1 MANKVKKEEVV
12 ETPVV
17 ETPVVETPVVET
29 PVVEKKESN
38 DKYPGHATRA
48 FRQ

>member
-1 MANKVKKEEVV
+1 MAKKVKKEKVV

-17 ETPVVETPVVET
+17 DTPVVET

>member
-1 MANKVKKEEVV
+1 MAKKVKKEKVV

-17 ETPVVETPVVET
+17 DTPVVET

-38 DKYPGHATRA
+38 DKYPGHTTRA